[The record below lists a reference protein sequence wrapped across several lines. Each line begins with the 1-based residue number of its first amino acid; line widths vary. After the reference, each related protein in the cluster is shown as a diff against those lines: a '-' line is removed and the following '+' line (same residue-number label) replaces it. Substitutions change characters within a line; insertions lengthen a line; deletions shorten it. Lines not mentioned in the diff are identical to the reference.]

1 MSHSASYLVIGASRG
16 IGNDLA
22 KQLFEQTKSDND
34 ETKTVVGTMRKIDEN
49 VLPKGVQIEEL
60 DITKQSSVDSCSA
73 KFGSI
78 DTLIVNAAMG
88 SPDTML
94 GSDANLLSQYLETN
108 VIGVHRSVLGFLP
121 ALRKGKK
128 KQIILLSSTS
138 GSCDLQRNQPS
149 GFQGP
154 YVSVPVMLICKKNIL
169 ILLHPNSLFQKRQQI
184 HWVFNII
191 TN

>member
-1 MSHSASYLVIGASRG
+1 MSHTASHVIIGASRG
-16 IGNDLA
+16 IGNDLT
-22 KQLFEQTKSDND
+22 KQLFQQSKGDAII
-34 ETKTVVGTMRKIDEN
+34 VGTMRKPDEN

-60 DITKQSSVDSCSA
+60 DITKQTSVDSCSA
-73 KFGSI
+73 KFNSI

-94 GSDANLLSQYLETN
+94 GSDANLLSNYLETN
-108 VIGVHRSVLGFLP
+108 VVGIHRTVLGFLP

-138 GSCDLQRNQPS
+138 GSCDLQRNKPA

-154 YVSVPVMLICKKNIL
+154 YVSRKKRLLINDVL
-169 ILLHPNSLFQKRQQI
+169 INSKLSFFSLFQKLQQI
-184 HWVFNII
+184 HSEFNII